1 MAEHL
6 ARILGT
12 EEDRVNCPFYW
23 KIGACRHGDQCS
35 RNHYKPTSSPT
46 VIIRHIY
53 ENSPVALAIAEGQE
67 VSDKLADEE
76 SDKVEVFYEEIF
88 KELSKYGEILELL
101 ICDNIGDHMIGNVYI
116 RFSTEEYAK
125 TALLNLR
132 GKLYAGKPINI
143 ELSPV
148 SDFKEARCRQYID
161 GCCNRGGYC
170 NFMHIKHVPRC
181 VKDKIFDQMYSE
193 HPEYL
198 HRKTNSCGKSSA
210 RDDGKGSE
218 SSRPRKFQRQSS
230 EERRLMI
237 ESWNKRRENNS

>member
-46 VIIRHIY
+46 IIMRHIY
-53 ENSPVALAIAEGQE
+53 ENSPIALAIAEGQE

-76 SDKVEVFYEEIF
+76 ADKVEKFYEEIF
-88 KELSKYGEILELL
+88 RELSKFGEISELL
-101 ICDNIGDHMIGNVYI
+101 VCDNIGDHMIGNVYV

-125 TALLNLR
+125 AALMNLR
-132 GKLYAGKPINI
+132 GKLYSGKPIKI

-181 VKDKIFDQMYSE
+181 VKDRIFDQMYVE

-198 HRKTNSCGKSSA
+198 SRSSGRQRGSRI
-210 RDDGKGSE
+210 RDERSSE
-218 SSRPRKFQRQSS
+218 LSRPRKFQRQSS
-230 EERRLMI
+230 EERRQMI
-237 ESWNKRRENNS
+237 DSWNRRRGNHT

>member
-23 KIGACRHGDQCS
+23 KIGACRHGEQCS
-35 RNHYKPTSSPT
+35 RNHYKPANSPT
-46 VIIRHIY
+46 VIMKHMY
-53 ENSPVALAIAEGQE
+53 ENGPIALAISEGQE

-88 KELSKYGEILELL
+88 KELSKYGEVSELL
-101 ICDNIGDHMIGNVYI
+101 ICDNIGDHMIGNVYA
-116 RFSTEEYAK
+116 RFSTEDYAK
-125 TALLNLR
+125 SAMTNLR
-132 GKLYAGKPINI
+132 GKMYAGRPVNI

-148 SDFKEARCRQYID
+148 SDFKEARCRQFMD

-170 NFMHIKHVPRC
+170 NFMHTKHVPRC
-181 VKDKIFDQMYSE
+181 VKEKLIQQMYIE

-198 HRKTNSCGKSSA
+198 NRKKSSYKRSSG
-210 RDDGKGSE
+210 RDDWKSSE

-237 ESWNKRRENNS
+237 ESWNKHRENH